1 MTDEAFPHRFY
12 AWITR
17 QARDPHMMIDDEQDI
32 AVTVIDEDGEYVR
45 SLAVGKSLLSA
56 LQSADVPIG
65 SVCGG
70 MMCCGTCHVYLEQ
83 PGAGAP
89 GIDPDEIAL
98 LEDNPTY
105 RPGRSRLACQV
116 TVTAALAGRTIV
128 IAPEN

>member
-1 MTDEAFPHRFY
+1 
-12 AWITR
+12 
-17 QARDPHMMIDDEQDI
+17 MIDDEQDI
-32 AVTVIDEDGEYVR
+32 AVTVIDEDGEQVR
-45 SLAVGKSLLSA
+45 SLAVGRTLLSA

-83 PGAGAP
+83 SDADQE
-89 GIDPDEIAL
+89 IDPDEIAL

-116 TVTAALAGRTIV
+116 TVTPALMGRTIV